1 MSGQMNL
8 LAPPSEGP
16 VEVPLCRSVLHSGAS
31 AHAEDR
37 RGEPLFT
44 HRHLPPV
51 PSELDEEAHW
61 LAALD
66 FAESEIR
73 FKYPTRAIL
82 DLQSASGSGCSG
94 GKAGLSQP
102 TLMASS
108 RGIEVDGHLV
118 GWPRLLGSRQ
128 EQREVEFDLARARD
142 LAHAY
147 HLLDYYGAV
156 YGEPEER
163 DGFDGI
169 GEQFS
174 PVPLIRELAEEAL
187 ALGGDPAL
195 LTSHTTY
202 MREGIAAACGPPPRC
217 ESPCPRPS

>member
-1 MSGQMNL
+1 MSAQMNL

-16 VEVPLCRSVLHSGAS
+16 IEVPICSSVLCVGAW
-31 AHAEDR
+31 AHADQG
-37 RGEPLFT
+37 RGEPLFA
-44 HRHLPPV
+44 HRHLPPM
-51 PSELDEEAHW
+51 PSELAQESDW

-73 FKYPTRAIL
+73 FKRPTRAIL
-82 DLQSASGSGCSG
+82 DLESASGSGCSG
-94 GKAGLSQP
+94 GRAGPSQP

-108 RGIEVDGHLV
+108 RGIEVDGRLL

-163 DGFDGI
+163 DGFDGV

-174 PVPLIRELAEEAL
+174 PVPLIRGLAEEAL
-187 ALGGDPAL
+187 VLGGDPSL
-195 LTSHTTY
+195 LTPHTTY
-202 MREGIAAACGPPPRC
+202 MREGIAAACG
-217 ESPCPRPS
+217 RPGGGSTTSCA